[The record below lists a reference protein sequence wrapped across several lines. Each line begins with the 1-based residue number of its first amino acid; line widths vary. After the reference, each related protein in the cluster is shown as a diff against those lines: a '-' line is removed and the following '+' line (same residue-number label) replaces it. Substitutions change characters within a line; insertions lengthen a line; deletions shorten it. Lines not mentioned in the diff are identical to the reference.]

1 LTSPLRKSSLSN
13 NQEFFPLFEKMEIDP
28 MLNLG
33 ASRHCRLLK
42 QTTIAF
48 AFASMVS
55 GPFSLVALS
64 ASRAA
69 EVGVIDKEIK
79 VGILGSLTGPAAIF
93 GTGNLA
99 GATIAFEE
107 INAAGGVN
115 GRKLEWIS
123 LDDESSP
130 PKAIA
135 AYKRLVDQEKVFAI
149 FGPAA
154 SAVGQALVP
163 TLNASTTP
171 TFVSIFS
178 TPAVTE
184 PPIPMLFRTGVMNDR
199 QQGSAIADYVID
211 SLGAKKIALVS
222 QSDEYGKRGGEAV
235 VAQLADRKIALVSNE
250 VFNISDTDFTAQIS
264 RTIQA
269 APDVLIVYG
278 YPNPSAIITR
288 QAKQLGLKAKIMGA
302 NSAGS
307 RKYPEIVG
315 EAAAGTQNI
324 LALKVLPEGDDPAAV
339 KFRTSFEKRFPD
351 LARQGRP
358 DIGDVL
364 GYGGALV
371 FIEGMKRAGPELTQI
386 GFVKALESL
395 KGFETGLTLPTTF
408 SATEREGNQSAKIVE
423 IQSDLTRKL
432 LPVVVQ
438 AKGEKPK

>member
-1 LTSPLRKSSLSN
+1 
-13 NQEFFPLFEKMEIDP
+13 
-28 MLNLG
+28 MLNLDAYRCRQFSKRTAIALAVVSAASFLG
-33 ASRHCRLLK
+33 AISNSC
-42 QTTIAF
+42 
-48 AFASMVS
+48 
-55 GPFSLVALS
+55 
-64 ASRAA
+64 AA
-69 EVGVIDKEIK
+69 EVGVTDKEIK
-79 VGILGSLTGPAAIF
+79 VGILGSLTGPGAIF

-107 INAAGGVN
+107 TNATGGVN

-149 FGPAA
+149 FGPAG

-171 TFVSIFS
+171 TF
-178 TPAVTE
+178 
-184 PPIPMLFRTGVMNDR
+184 GVMNDR
-199 QQGSAIADYVID
+199 QQGSAIADYVVD

-235 VAQLADRKIALVSNE
+235 VGRLAARKMALVSSE

-324 LALKVLPEGDDPAAV
+324 LSLKVLPEGDDPAAV

-358 DIGDVL
+358 DLGDVL
-364 GYGGALV
+364 GYGGALA
-371 FIEGMKRAGPELTQI
+371 FIEGLKRAGTDLTQT

-395 KGFETGLTLPTTF
+395 KDFETGLTLPTTF
-408 SATEREGNQSAKIVE
+408 SATEREGNHSASIVE

-438 AKGEKPK
+438 AKDEKPK

>member
-1 LTSPLRKSSLSN
+1 MVHLDGLRR
-13 NQEFFPLFEKMEIDP
+13 QF
-28 MLNLG
+28 
-33 ASRHCRLLK
+33 LK
-42 QTTIAF
+42 QSSISHVLWILAVATIG
-48 AFASMVS
+48 VVT
-55 GPFSLVALS
+55 PTVV
-64 ASRAA
+64 RAA
-69 EVGVIDKEIK
+69 DPGVTDNAIK
-79 VGILGSLTGPAAIF
+79 IGILGSLTGPAAIF

-107 INAAGGVN
+107 INAAGGIN
-115 GRKLEWIS
+115 GRKLESIS

-130 PKAIA
+130 PRAIA

-163 TLNASTTP
+163 TLKASSTP
-171 TFVSIFS
+171 TFASIFS

-184 PPIPMLFRTGVMNDR
+184 PPIPMFFRSGVMNDR
-199 QQGSAIADYVID
+199 QQGSAIADYVVD

-235 VAQLADRKIALVSNE
+235 VARLAERKIELVSNE
-250 VFNISDTDFTAQIS
+250 FFNIADTDFTAQIS
-264 RTIQA
+264 RVVAT

-315 EAAAGTQNI
+315 EAAAGTQNV

-358 DIGDVL
+358 DMGDVL
-364 GYGGALV
+364 GYGGALA
-371 FIEGMKRAGPELTQI
+371 FIEGLKRAGPQLTQE
-386 GFVKALESL
+386 GFVKGLETL
-395 KGFETGLTLPTTF
+395 KDFDTGLILPTTF
-408 SATEREGNQSAKIVE
+408 SPTVREGNQSAKIVE
-423 IQSDLTRKL
+423 IQTDLTRKL

-438 AKGEKPK
+438 AKEEKAK

>member
-1 LTSPLRKSSLSN
+1 MVHLDRRFLKLSSNTRALAILAAAILAVAAPSP
-13 NQEFFPLFEKMEIDP
+13 
-28 MLNLG
+28 
-33 ASRHCRLLK
+33 
-42 QTTIAF
+42 
-48 AFASMVS
+48 V
-55 GPFSLVALS
+55 
-64 ASRAA
+64 RAA
-69 EVGVIDKEIK
+69 EPGVTDSEIK
-79 VGILGSLTGPAAIF
+79 IGILGSLTGPAAIF

-107 INAAGGVN
+107 VNAAGGIN
-115 GRKLEWIS
+115 GRKLESIP

-135 AYKRLVDQEKVFAI
+135 AYKRLADQEKVFAI

-163 TLNASTTP
+163 TLKGSTTP
-171 TFVSIFS
+171 TFASIFS

-184 PPIPMLFRTGVMNDR
+184 PPIPMFFRSGVMNDR
-199 QQGSAIADYVID
+199 QQGSAIADYVVD

-235 VAQLADRKIALVSNE
+235 VARLAERKIDLVSNE
-250 VFNISDTDFTAQIS
+250 FFNISDTDFTAQIS
-264 RTIQA
+264 RAIATT
-269 APDVLIVYG
+269 PDVLIVYG

-315 EAAAGTQNI
+315 EAAAGTQNV

-339 KFRTSFEKRFPD
+339 KFRISFEKRFPD

-371 FIEGMKRAGPELTQI
+371 FIEGLKRAGPQLTQA
-386 GFVKALESL
+386 GLVKALESL
-395 KGFETGLTLPTTF
+395 KGFDTGLILPTTF
-408 SATEREGNQSAKIVE
+408 SPTVREGNQSAKIVE
-423 IQSDLTRKL
+423 IQPDLTRKL

-438 AKGEKPK
+438 AKDEKAK

>member
-1 LTSPLRKSSLSN
+1 M
-13 NQEFFPLFEKMEIDP
+13 FD
-28 MLNLG
+28 LG
-33 ASRHCRLLK
+33 ACRCGSLLK
-42 QTTIAF
+42 QTAIA
-48 AFASMVS
+48 AAVALAAWT
-55 GPFSLVALS
+55 PLSLVS
-64 ASRAA
+64 ASPSRAG
-69 EVGVIDKEIK
+69 EVGVTDQEIK
-79 VGILGSLTGPAAIF
+79 LGILGSLTGPAAIF

-115 GRKLEWIS
+115 GRKLAWIS

-135 AYKRLVDQEKVFAI
+135 AYKRLVDQEKVFAV
-149 FGPAA
+149 FGPAS

-163 TLNASTTP
+163 TFNRSTTP

-199 QQGSAIADYVID
+199 EQGAAIADYVVD
-211 SLGAKKIALVS
+211 HLGAKKIALLS

-235 VAQLADRKIALVSNE
+235 VARLAERKLTLVSNE

-269 APDVLIVYG
+269 GPDVLIVYG
-278 YPNPSAIITR
+278 YPNPSAIMTR

-302 NSAGS
+302 NSVGS

-324 LALKVLPEGDDPAAV
+324 LALKVLPEGDDPTAV
-339 KFRTSFEKRFPD
+339 KFRSTFEKRFPD

-358 DIGDVL
+358 DLGDVL

-371 FIEGMKRAGPELTQI
+371 FIEGLKRAGPELTQA

-395 KGFETGLTLPTTF
+395 KSFDTGLILPTTF
-408 SATEREGNQSAKIVE
+408 SATEREGNHSARIVE
-423 IQSDLTRKL
+423 VQSDLTRKL

-438 AKGEKPK
+438 AKSDKPK

>member
-1 LTSPLRKSSLSN
+1 
-13 NQEFFPLFEKMEIDP
+13 
-28 MLNLG
+28 MLNLD
-33 ASRHCRLLK
+33 ASRCRRLLK
-42 QTTIAF
+42 QTTFSVAF
-48 AFASMVS
+48 AAMVS
-55 GPFSLVALS
+55 APFSLVGLS
-64 ASRAA
+64 ASHAV
-69 EVGVIDKEIK
+69 EVGVTDKEIK
-79 VGILGSLTGPAAIF
+79 IGILGSLTGPAAIF

-107 INAAGGVN
+107 VNAAGGVN
-115 GRKLEWIS
+115 GRKLESIS

-199 QQGSAIADYVID
+199 QQGSAIADYVVD
-211 SLGAKKIALVS
+211 SLGAKKIAIVS

-235 VAQLADRKIALVSNE
+235 LARLADRKIALVSSE

-339 KFRTSFEKRFPD
+339 KFRAGFETRFPD

-358 DIGDVL
+358 DMGDVL

-371 FIEGMKRAGPELTQI
+371 FIEGLKRAGPELTQT

-438 AKGEKPK
+438 AKDEKPK

>member
-1 LTSPLRKSSLSN
+1 
-13 NQEFFPLFEKMEIDP
+13 
-28 MLNLG
+28 MLNLD
-33 ASRHCRLLK
+33 SDPFRHFLK
-42 QTTIAF
+42 QSALAF
-48 AFASMVS
+48 AFASTVS
-55 GPFSLVALS
+55 LPLSLAA
-64 ASRAA
+64 ASDSGAA
-69 EVGVIDKEIK
+69 EVGVTEKEIK
-79 VGILGSLTGPAAIF
+79 IGILGSLTGPGAIF

-99 GATIAFEE
+99 GATIAFEQ
-107 INAAGGVN
+107 INEAGGVN

-123 LDDESSP
+123 LDDETSP

-135 AYKRLVDQEKVFAI
+135 AYKRLVDQEKVFAV
-149 FGPAA
+149 FGPAG

-171 TFVSIFS
+171 TFVSLFS

-199 QQGSAIADYVID
+199 EQGSAIADYVVD

-222 QSDEYGKRGGEAV
+222 QSDEYGKRGSEAIV
-235 VAQLADRKIALVSNE
+235 SRLAARKQTLVSNE

-264 RTIQA
+264 HTIQG

-324 LALKVLPEGDDPAAV
+324 LSLKVLPEGDDPAAV

-358 DIGDVL
+358 DLGDVL

-371 FIEGMKRAGPELTQI
+371 FIEGLKRAGSELTQT

-408 SATEREGNQSAKIVE
+408 SATEREGNHSASIVE
-423 IQSDLTRKL
+423 IQSDLSRRL
-432 LPVVVQ
+432 LPIVVQ
-438 AKGEKPK
+438 AKDEKPK

>member
-1 LTSPLRKSSLSN
+1 
-13 NQEFFPLFEKMEIDP
+13 
-28 MLNLG
+28 MLNLN
-33 ASRHCRLLK
+33 ASRFCGPLK
-42 QTTIAF
+42 QAAIA
-48 AFASMVS
+48 SV
-55 GPFSLVALS
+55 VALS
-64 ASRAA
+64 VSVPLSLVSVAPSGAA
-69 EVGVIDKEIK
+69 EAGVTDKEIK

-107 INAAGGVN
+107 ANAAGGVN
-115 GRKLEWIS
+115 GRKLAWIS

-135 AYKRLVDQEKVFAI
+135 AYKRLVDQEKVFAV
-149 FGPAA
+149 FGPAS

-163 TLNASTTP
+163 TFNASTTP

-199 QQGSAIADYVID
+199 EQGAAIADYVVD
-211 SLGAKKIALVS
+211 HLGAKKIALVS

-235 VAQLADRKIALVSNE
+235 VARLAQRKIALVSNE

-278 YPNPSAIITR
+278 YPNPSAILTR

-302 NSAGS
+302 NSVGS

-339 KFRTSFEKRFPD
+339 KFRATFEKRFPD

-358 DIGDVL
+358 DLGDVL

-371 FIEGMKRAGPELTQI
+371 FIEGLKRAGPELSQT

-395 KGFETGLTLPTTF
+395 KDFDTGLILPTTF
-408 SATEREGNQSAKIVE
+408 SPTDREGNHSAKIVE
-423 IQSDLTRKL
+423 VQSDLTRKL

-438 AKGEKPK
+438 AKGDKPK